1 MIIFQGDQATW
12 NFTTNPILGHVTI
25 ISSVI
30 YL

>member
-1 MIIFQGDQATW
+1 MIIFQGNQATW
-12 NFTTNPILGHVTI
+12 NLTANPTLGHVTI